1 LRRFGFNPLM
11 KWATSTSLD
20 AGRVSKFLMMDSMT
34 VTFSALQLNSLTVDR
49 Y

>member
-1 LRRFGFNPLM
+1 M

-34 VTFSALQLNSLTVDR
+34 VTFSALQLNYSQFDCGPVLNPAFF
-49 Y
+49 